1 MSEPVSAPTEV
12 LTFADSD
19 AVARAAAKAFVDA
32 VVAAQRERLQAHV
45 VLTGGGT
52 GIAMLEH
59 VGRDQGGIDW
69 SAVNV
74 YFGDERFL
82 PAGDP
87 DRNEVQARA
96 ALLDHVPIDPARIH
110 TMPALGE
117 DGCATP
123 AESAERYARRLAA
136 QSADGSLPDFDVHLL
151 GMGGEGHI
159 NSLFP
164 HTDAVREPDRFVVGV
179 EDSPKPPPA
188 RVTLTLPAVQ
198 RARQVWLLVT
208 GENKADAVAA
218 AIAGA
223 NPEEIPAAG
232 AVGRE
237 RTVWFVD
244 TAAAVALPKS

>member
-1 MSEPVSAPTEV
+1 MSEPGPVDVRTSP
-12 LTFADSD
+12 DPD
-19 AVARAAAKAFVDA
+19 GVARAAAAAFVEA
-32 VVAAQRERLQAHV
+32 VVAAQAERVQASV

-52 GIAMLEH
+52 GIAVLEH
-59 VGRDQGGIDW
+59 VRAAQGDIDW
-69 SAVNV
+69 SALNV

-82 PAGDP
+82 PPGHP

-96 ALLDHVPIDPARIH
+96 ALLDRVPIDPARIH

-123 AESAERYARRLAA
+123 QDSALRYAELLAA
-136 QSADGSLPDFDVHLL
+136 HSPDGTVPRFDVHLL
-151 GMGGEGHI
+151 GMGGEGHV

-164 HTDAVREPDRFVVGV
+164 DTDAVRESVRFVVGLD
-179 EDSPKPPPA
+179 DSPKPPPA

-208 GENKADAVAA
+208 GDAKADAVASA
-218 AIAGA
+218 VGGA
-223 NPEEIPAAG
+223 DPRDVPAAG
-232 AVGRE
+232 ARGTE

-244 TAAAVALPKS
+244 AAAAADLPRY